1 MSGLLKMKIL
11 KTSNDSPDDEVIN
24 EAIDVLADGGVVLY
38 PTDTVYG
45 LGANIFNNKAVRR
58 VFKIKQRNLLKPL
71 SILVSNTD
79 AIDLVAKISIHQKNT
94 IERYLPGP
102 YTFILNK
109 TPIVPRVITS
119 GLTHVGVRVPENEI
133 SCRLASLFP
142 ITTTSANL
150 SNEDV
155 LSTPEEILDQLGCDV
170 DLVIDV
176 GPLDSN
182 NASTI
187 VDLTTPQPTFLRR

>member
-1 MSGLLKMKIL
+1 MDYKKMKIL
-11 KTSNDSPDDEVIN
+11 KTNNSAPDENIIN
-24 EAIDVLADGGVVLY
+24 EAIDVLADGGFVIY

-45 LGANIFNNKAVRR
+45 LGANIFDNKAVRN

-79 AIDLVAKISIHQKNT
+79 AIEVVAKISVYQKDT
-94 IERYLPGP
+94 LDKYLPGP

-109 TPIVPRVITS
+109 TPVVPRVVTS
-119 GLTHVGVRVPENEI
+119 GLTHVGVRVPKNEI
-133 SCRLASLFP
+133 ACKLASIFP

-150 SNEDV
+150 SDENV
-155 LSTPEEILDQLGCDV
+155 LSTPDKILEQLGCDV

-176 GPLDSN
+176 GPLESN
-182 NASTI
+182 KASTI
-187 VDLTTPQPTFLRR
+187 VDLTSPQPIFIRR